1 LRALF
6 VALNDEA
13 VAVRALAVGVVG
25 RLAAFNPAHVLPALR
40 RHLMQLLND
49 MDHSPDSRQRE
60 GAALPS
66 YSRVSCLLRAAFAG
80 DPHSILVP
88 GSLNLWSVARSR
100 VRALRQGRLTAGTC
114 GVMARTPV
122 AAPHAP
128 VSASPL
134 LAL

>member
-1 LRALF
+1 LF

-60 GAALPS
+60 GAALPGCLGFL
-66 YSRVSCLLRAAFAG
+66 VSHALLLQALLMR
-80 DPHSILVP
+80 
-88 GSLNLWSVARSR
+88 GSLNLWSMPEYH
-100 VRALRQGRLTAGTC
+100 VRALRRGRLPASTRVVTAR
-114 GVMARTPV
+114 APV
-122 AAPHAP
+122 AAPRAP
-128 VSASPL
+128 VSASLL
-134 LAL
+134 LA

>member
-13 VAVRALAVGVVG
+13 VAVRSLAVGVVG

-60 GAALPS
+60 GAALPGCL
-66 YSRVSCLLRAAFAG
+66 RLLVSHALLGRRCSCG
-80 DPHSILVP
+80 DS
-88 GSLNLWSVARSR
+88 
-100 VRALRQGRLTAGTC
+100 
-114 GVMARTPV
+114 
-122 AAPHAP
+122 
-128 VSASPL
+128 
-134 LAL
+134 